1 MKTKKIHLQHL
12 LLAAALALPLASHA
26 ANGLSSG
33 DEGFDAP
40 PPGPRAEGGPGM
52 PPGGPGPGPRMGG
65 RGGPDGERGPHGGPH
80 FMHGL
85 DLSEAQQDKVF
96 TILHTQ
102 EPYIREQS
110 RALRKAQEA
119 LDAMGKAEK
128 FDDAKAVSLAQAAA
142 QAISNMELQRVRT
155 EQKLLGVL
163 TPEQRKQLDQR
174 KPPRQGFPA
183 REKP

>member
-26 ANGLSSG
+26 ANGLSSD

-52 PPGGPGPGPRMGG
+52 PPGGPGPGRGPGPGPGPRMGG
-65 RGGPDGERGPHGGPH
+65 HGGPH

-102 EPYIREQS
+102 EPYVREQS

-119 LDAMGKAEK
+119 LDALGKAEK

-142 QAISNMELQRVRT
+142 QAMSNLELQRVRT

-163 TPEQRKQLDQR
+163 TPEQRKQMDQH
-174 KPPRQGFPA
+174 KPPRQGFPG

>member
-40 PPGPRAEGGPGM
+40 PPAPGAEGGPGM
-52 PPGGPGPGPRMGG
+52 PPGGPGPGRGPGPGPGPRMGG
-65 RGGPDGERGPHGGPH
+65 HGGPH

-102 EPYIREQS
+102 EPYVREQS

-119 LDAMGKAEK
+119 LDALGKAEK

-142 QAISNMELQRVRT
+142 QAMSNLELQRVRT

-163 TPEQRKQLDQR
+163 TPEQRKQMDQH
-174 KPPRQGFPA
+174 KPPRQGFPG